1 MLSQAVKVGSEG
13 RLRKNEPPP
22 SDLAKRTHTYTFSPR
37 TQNLPENA
45 YLSHLIHCH
54 MQTVQKVTYNLG
66 HRPAHA
72 LAQQCFLQSAVY
84 SHNLNSKM
92 KDGVI
97 FTTVPH
103 VSSA

>member
-1 MLSQAVKVGSEG
+1 MS
-13 RLRKNEPPP
+13 RHPP
-22 SDLAKRTHTYTFSPR
+22 DLAERTHTYTFLPR
-37 TQNLPENA
+37 AQNLPENA

-66 HRPAHA
+66 HRPARV
-72 LAQQCFLQSAVY
+72 LAQRCFSQSAGY
-84 SHNLNSKM
+84 SRNLNSKM

-97 FTTVPH
+97 LTMALQ